1 MAQRH
6 PVSAGRIQTKGN
18 ICLVDLLDIVHAD
31 WELLNVGPTVDIDH
45 DRLLCLS
52 PSTING
58 REECS
63 LVFNVINACAAFV
76 STAMSGDYLMGFC
89 AP

>member
-1 MAQRH
+1 VAQRH
-6 PVSAGRIQTKGN
+6 AVSAGRIQTKGN
-18 ICLVDLLDIVHAD
+18 LCFADLLNIVHAD

-45 DRLLCLS
+45 DRLLCLT
-52 PSTING
+52 PRING

-76 STAMSGDYLMGFC
+76 LTAMSGDYLMGFC